1 MITIDEQIQN
11 LLKPILAE
19 AKAINCNISGIGLIY
34 DEKPD
39 ARGIYFNFHGESVY
53 SSSGY
58 GVDGAAKVVKP
69 YDPRAEKLAAIEKLK
84 AELAALETPETKEN

>member
-1 MITIDEQIQN
+1 MKTIDEQIQD

-19 AKAINCNISGIGLIY
+19 AKAININVSGIGLIY

-39 ARGIYFNFHGESVY
+39 AKGIYFNFHGANVY

-58 GVDGAAKVVKP
+58 GVDGAARVVRP
-69 YDPRAEKLAAIEKLK
+69 YDPKAEKLAAIEKLK
-84 AELAALETPETKEN
+84 SELAALETPETKEN